1 MAARDSITT
10 LKRGSRL
17 EAPGVECGVSSEVS
31 WQPALY
37 LQILQPGQ
45 GQDLSHRAAEED
57 YKEIQT
63 RDN

>member
-10 LKRGSRL
+10 LQRQQAGGS
-17 EAPGVECGVSSEVS
+17 GCGVSSEVS

-37 LQILQPGQ
+37 LQILQPAARE

-57 YKEIQT
+57 YKEI
-63 RDN
+63 